1 MNGGHGRYQGLM
13 CWLRRGF
20 QRWGKGR
27 SGPDEALV
35 WPPPAEGEACP
46 GQQEQLNK
54 GCGQAASSSSS
65 SLVFPI
71 PAILQPCQGVASL
84 RTVPNQVA

>member
-1 MNGGHGRYQGLM
+1 MVDMNGTRVSCPGSEEGSSDGEE
-13 CWLRRGF
+13 GVP
-20 QRWGKGR
+20 
-27 SGPDEALV
+27 GPDGALV

-54 GCGQAASSSSS
+54 GRGQAASSSSSS